1 MNHWYKNYKDEEV
14 EWDDALDYL
23 EPLRGPPI
31 ELDLKRPRFLLL
43 KHKYLEL
50 LCLRDVNNLDTVNP
64 ANGGAT
70 GVSVNESDI
79 DHGVEQVIDCLKQLE
94 PECETQAEYRDLAL
108 LLTLTRLDQHPD
120 YCTWNP
126 SLGRLQC
133 FNQIYPLLQPFIQLS
148 KHSSS
153 GQTSQEN
160 ARGDRLLRL
169 LVKGLLYEAC
179 VDYCALMATEQKAQM
194 QITGMLGGDLDE
206 EEETE
211 RLYNQNISQ
220 TTQNKT
226 NKRAHSTSHCRQ
238 PVAPDLSLNS
248 WLQSLKPI
256 NFSQPFQSYELDL
269 KVQPI
274 NRPTLE
280 SNLWP
285 EHILTQP
292 TVRPL
297 VFPYTHIPESN
308 GMMISS
314 IQRSIYNGVLKR
326 DRLQGPGGELM
337 RSLIPAYEGLS
348 SGLLRMNPS
357 SLQQDQI
364 NGDVDIDH
372 NNSVSTGLCPVIRS
386 SGLPNVSRRTP
397 RLMTHSLSG
406 FRLPPNPNLQ
416 FLHKKI
422 DPNLSTNTTAP
433 TEPQDNSI
441 SCSKTQ
447 NSSTDQTSG
456 SSNFESATVASMQAS
471 VDRLFSLHG
480 HMSASSTDVNFKDHE
495 HNTCT
500 NLRNSVLLSRSGAV
514 TGQMQS
520 IKEEPPHS
528 SSDTVNGLNDRLPKQ
543 SVVGNDEAIHQK
555 SLSSSSPFNRTMSG
569 SASPKEIVTSMQ
581 SSIIIDT
588 EGDGHK
594 LGSHAG
600 DLLHEFQK
608 RRLDR
613 ENSQVLNTAIVTTTT
628 TTITSANNDDKI
640 CPVAPSIVHQAPKIP
655 QTILPDTVE
664 PKTVNENPSTVYSSL
679 GPHSNNIEDI
689 DRSCKLNGEV
699 TKAIDTNCQS
709 PRYIPVTIL
718 EDSQPIRCIAF
729 HPSGRL
735 YAVGSNSKFLRICQ
749 YPDVQRLSAN
759 HVATSPVVLMRRQKY
774 HRGSIYCVAWSPDGR
789 LIATGSNDTTIR
801 LLQMDPTTGIPD
813 AACGDPE
820 IASTAGYAIELR
832 YHDGTVRDIAFLLG
846 SYPSSD
852 TNSSTP
858 SSHLLSA
865 GAGDSRI
872 YLVDCNRAQTY
883 DPTASK
889 STPPSYVVRSMSG
902 HTAAVYSLSVW
913 SPGSLF
919 VSGSADA
926 TARLWDLRAPS
937 PVLIV
942 PSYSGSQGSA
952 FASVTVEPNC
962 NLLASGHED
971 ATISLFDLRGARYI
985 NAYRPHLN
993 EVRSVRFSPT
1003 AYYLLSASYDKRVI
1017 LTDFHGDLS
1026 QPLPCVQLAEHTDK
1040 IIQARWHPNQL
1051 SFLTS
1056 SADKS
1061 VISWAL
1067 PIVIMGNSSS
1077 GHKRRPSLDDDVLSG
1092 VLAGKRYAYQMSQDN
1107 PAEDSVIS
1115 FVTGNSAVH
1124 AIADQLRDS
1133 RLYDSGG
1140 KPVSELPEENQVVQS
1155 VPTVFKWDGGG
1166 KDVYISGTFNGWRS
1180 KIPMVKSSSKHNF
1193 YTIID
1198 LPLGEHQYK
1207 FIVDGHWKLDQNQP
1221 VFTSPTGVQNNVIQV
1236 KESDFDVLTALS
1248 HDMANSR
1255 GSNEDRSSGT
1265 PAIPFQLSEGK
1276 CDPPASEMEIPHISG
1291 SGSGSPPGEYSR
1303 FIPSTPLEALSAQAG
1318 SGGTLPSAT
1327 HNNSSDPKRALTPPL
1342 LPPQLLQVIL
1352 NRDTNIQC
1360 DPNLLPQPDHVMV
1373 NHMYALS
1380 IKDGVIVLSAIT
1392 RYRQKFVSTVLYKPI

>member
-1 MNHWYKNYKDEEV
+1 M
-14 EWDDALDYL
+14 
-23 EPLRGPPI
+23 EPLRGPPVA
-31 ELDLKRPRFLLL
+31 LDLRKPRFLLL

-50 LCLRDVNNLDTVNP
+50 LCLRDVTNLDGNNS
-64 ANGGAT
+64 ANGTA
-70 GVSVNESDI
+70 GVNVNENNI
-79 DHGVEQVIDCLKQLE
+79 DHGVE
-94 PECETQAEYRDLAL
+94 
-108 LLTLTRLDQHPD
+108 
-120 YCTWNP
+120 
-126 SLGRLQC
+126 
-133 FNQIYPLLQPFIQLS
+133 QIYPLLQPFIQLS

-153 GQTSQEN
+153 GQASTDEN

-179 VDYCALMATEQKAQM
+179 VDYCALMATERKAQM

-211 RLYNQNISQ
+211 RLYNQNISLH
-220 TTQNKT
+220 TTQN
-226 NKRAHSTSHCRQ
+226 NEINQRAHSHSTSHCRQ

-248 WLQSLKPI
+248 WLQSLKPV

-280 SNLWP
+280 SSLWP

-292 TVRPL
+292 TVKPL

-308 GMMISS
+308 TIMGSS
-314 IQRSIYNGVLKR
+314 IQRSVLSIHNPALKR
-326 DRLQGPGGELM
+326 GHLQGPSGELM

-348 SGLLRMNPS
+348 SGLLRMNPP
-357 SLQQDQI
+357 SLQNDELNGEYDI
-364 NGDVDIDH
+364 NHH
-372 NNSVSTGLCPVIRS
+372 NGINTGLRPVIRS
-386 SGLPNVSRRTP
+386 SGLPNLSRRGP

-416 FLHKKI
+416 FLNQKS
-422 DPNLSTNTTAP
+422 NSNQTVASTNS
-433 TEPQDNSI
+433 QDNNTMSENKVQNI
-441 SCSKTQ
+441 SADQ
-447 NSSTDQTSG
+447 NTNGNASL
-456 SSNFESATVASMQAS
+456 ESANISASMQAS

-480 HMSASSTDVNFKDHE
+480 QMSSTSTDMNSSMADHHE
-495 HNTCT
+495 HNISTT
-500 NLRNSVLLSRSGAV
+500 VRNSMLLSRSTALTG
-514 TGQMQS
+514 GQMQS
-520 IKEEPPHS
+520 ITEESPHS
-528 SSDTVNGLNDRLPKQ
+528 SFDPVTNDRLVVKQ
-543 SVVGNDEAIHQK
+543 SVSVDDTTSHRK
-555 SLSSSSPFNRTMSG
+555 SPSSSSPCNRTMSG
-569 SASPKEIVTSMQ
+569 SLSPKEMVASMQ
-581 SSIIIDT
+581 SSIIIDI
-588 EGDGHK
+588 ESDKDGHK

-613 ENSQVLNTAIVTTTT
+613 ENSQVLDTTTG
-628 TTITSANNDDKI
+628 ANSEDQS
-640 CPVAPSIVHQAPKIP
+640 CPVTPIISQATKNPTQLSETIEPNVNEKPSIV
-655 QTILPDTVE
+655 
-664 PKTVNENPSTVYSSL
+664 YSSSQ
-679 GPHSNNIEDI
+679 PQAQRTDM
-689 DRSCKLNGEV
+689 DRPCKLNGEV
-699 TKAIDTNCQS
+699 SDTSDTRPQT

-735 YAVGSNSKFLRICQ
+735 YAVGSNSKFLRVCQ
-749 YPDVQRLSAN
+749 YPSLQQLSAN

-774 HRGSIYCVAWSPDGR
+774 HKGSIYCVAWSPDGR
-789 LIATGSNDTTIR
+789 IIATGSNDTTIR

-820 IASTAGYAIELR
+820 IASTAGQAIELR

-846 SYPSSD
+846 SYPCSD
-852 TNSSTP
+852 TITSTP

-872 YLVDCNRAQTY
+872 YLVDCNRAQTF
-883 DPTASK
+883 DLSTPK
-889 STPPSYVVRSMSG
+889 STPPNYVVRSMSG

-926 TARLWDLRAPS
+926 TARLWDLRAPA

-971 ATISLFDLRGARYI
+971 STISLFDLRGARYI
-985 NAYRPHLN
+985 NAYRPHSN

-1051 SFLTS
+1051 SFITS

-1067 PIVIMGNSSS
+1067 P
-1077 GHKRRPSLDDDVLSG
+1077 
-1092 VLAGKRYAYQMSQDN
+1092 
-1107 PAEDSVIS
+1107 
-1115 FVTGNSAVH
+1115 
-1124 AIADQLRDS
+1124 
-1133 RLYDSGG
+1133 
-1140 KPVSELPEENQVVQS
+1140 
-1155 VPTVFKWDGGG
+1155 TV
-1166 KDVYISGTFNGWRS
+1166 
-1180 KIPMVKSSSKHNF
+1180 
-1193 YTIID
+1193 
-1198 LPLGEHQYK
+1198 
-1207 FIVDGHWKLDQNQP
+1207 
-1221 VFTSPTGVQNNVIQV
+1221 
-1236 KESDFDVLTALS
+1236 
-1248 HDMANSR
+1248 
-1255 GSNEDRSSGT
+1255 
-1265 PAIPFQLSEGK
+1265 
-1276 CDPPASEMEIPHISG
+1276 
-1291 SGSGSPPGEYSR
+1291 
-1303 FIPSTPLEALSAQAG
+1303 
-1318 SGGTLPSAT
+1318 
-1327 HNNSSDPKRALTPPL
+1327 
-1342 LPPQLLQVIL
+1342 
-1352 NRDTNIQC
+1352 
-1360 DPNLLPQPDHVMV
+1360 
-1373 NHMYALS
+1373 
-1380 IKDGVIVLSAIT
+1380 
-1392 RYRQKFVSTVLYKPI
+1392 